1 MSNDFREYSAAF
13 HDRQNSLMHYG
24 VKGMKWDPSKRRRRG
39 QTDPTG
45 GPGVPSLAGTER
57 HYIPLL
63 KKSNQF
69 NRLSNSDLKKI
80 ANNESAAYD
89 EKKLYDTKNGYA
101 SRDLASI
108 ASDIYDLRKSG
119 ELKSNHKGNVFS
131 DALKKAKDEKKKK
144 SLTGIAKKHASRKLE
159 KRRNKERT
167 NARKAEQAYRRGGH

>member
-1 MSNDFREYSAAF
+1 MSNDFKEYSAAF

-45 GPGVPSLAGTER
+45 GPGVPRLAGTER
-57 HYIPLL
+57 YEIPAF
-63 KKSNQF
+63 KKASQL

-80 ANNESAAYD
+80 ANNEAAGND
-89 EKKLYDTKNGYA
+89 DKKLFNTKNGHA
-101 SRDLASI
+101 SASLAGI
-108 ASDIYDLRKSG
+108 ASTVSDLRESG
-119 ELKSNHKGNVFS
+119 KLKSNHKGNAFS
-131 DALKKAKDEKKKK
+131 DVLKKAKDEKKKK

>member
-45 GPGVPSLAGTER
+45 GPKAKMTISDAGEDKKTIKSTLSKYPKLNTFSDKRLAQISNDQLATDFKTNKHGQNIR
-57 HYIPLL
+57 DMADYIIEA
-63 KKSNQF
+63 
-69 NRLSNSDLKKI
+69 R
-80 ANNESAAYD
+80 
-89 EKKLYDTKNGYA
+89 KNGETKRH
-101 SRDLASI
+101 RDG
-108 ASDIYDLRKSG
+108 SG
-119 ELKSNHKGNVFS
+119 VTDVVDKVIEK
-131 DALKKAKDEKKKK
+131 KKKK